1 VHETMKESISR
12 NLALV
17 IVLFSLFPLVYS
29 MHLRNISF
37 AQEKALEGG
46 WISKSPLPTP
56 RTEVTSANLDDD
68 VYVIGG
74 FTSDGETSAI
84 VEMYNATSDSW
95 KTDVTPLPVPLHH
108 ASSIPFQDKIY
119 VIGGYMDD
127 WTPSN
132 RLLIYHP
139 ETNEWTQSG
148 LMPTPR
154 GSPNAHFV
162 NDTLYVIGGDAET
175 VT

>member
-1 VHETMKESISR
+1 
-12 NLALV
+12 
-17 IVLFSLFPLVYS
+17 
-29 MHLRNISF
+29 
-37 AQEKALEGG
+37 
-46 WISKSPLPTP
+46 LPTP

-162 NDTLYVIGGDAET
+162 NDTLYVIGGDADEQSLNVVESYDPIT
-175 VT
+175 NQWTTHTSMPTARHHAASAVIDGNIYVIGGRLTNSG